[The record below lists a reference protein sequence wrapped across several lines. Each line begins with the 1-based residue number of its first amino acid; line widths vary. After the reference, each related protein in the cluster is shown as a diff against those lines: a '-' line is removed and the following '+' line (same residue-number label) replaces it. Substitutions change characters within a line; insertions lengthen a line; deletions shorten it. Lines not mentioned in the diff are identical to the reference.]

1 MNTAQDDMSAMKLKS
16 VVFGA
21 AVAVLL
27 LAACD
32 RRKDERP
39 PPPDPQSVPATDA
52 AKATASESHLPPGID
67 WFGGNVDAAFAAA
80 RAAGKPVFL
89 YWGAEWCPPCAQIKT
104 TIFSKREF
112 QDRARLF
119 VPVYLDG
126 DTPSAQ
132 RYGER
137 FGVVGYPTMI
147 LFKPDGTEITR
158 LPGGVDVARYA
169 KILDVAL
176 ADARPVSDILAAA
189 RSGGAVTSN
198 DWKLLAYYSW
208 STDAGHVLPADRQLD
223 TFRALANR
231 CPAELPAECARF
243 FFDYLGAAA
252 AASEPGRPALDGL
265 ERADA
270 RRRLLALLPSPAV
283 QAANVDNLLYG
294 PKAVI
299 SVLSVDGTPERT
311 QLTRAWNDALEQLGG
326 AGKPLSASEELL
338 RVRARVMLA
347 RLDAPDAPLPAAL
360 LDAARQAVAHVDA
373 VTPAGYP
380 RQAAINAAA
389 NLYWEAGLD
398 AEASALLTAELEKS
412 KAPYYFMLDLAD
424 LAEKADRKQE
434 AVAWLARAYAGA
446 QGPATRFQWGYN
458 YLVGMLEMT
467 PEDVQGIE
475 RAGLA
480 VLGELDGSPDAFYQR
495 TRMRLEQL
503 DAKLL
508 DWGQAGAAAKVIDTL
523 RARTSEIC
531 RKLPEKDAGRAN
543 CEKFLTA
550 KARPTQAA

>member
-1 MNTAQDDMSAMKLKS
+1 M
-16 VVFGA
+16 
-21 AVAVLL
+21 
-27 LAACD
+27 
-32 RRKDERP
+32 
-39 PPPDPQSVPATDA
+39 
-52 AKATASESHLPPGID
+52 
-67 WFGGNVDAAFAAA
+67 
-80 RAAGKPVFL
+80 
-89 YWGAEWCPPCAQIKT
+89 
-104 TIFSKREF
+104 
-112 QDRARLF
+112 
-119 VPVYLDG
+119 
-126 DTPSAQ
+126 
-132 RYGER
+132 
-137 FGVVGYPTMI
+137 
-147 LFKPDGTEITR
+147 
-158 LPGGVDVARYA
+158 
-169 KILDVAL
+169 
-176 ADARPVSDILAAA
+176 
-189 RSGGAVTSN
+189 
-198 DWKLLAYYSW
+198 
-208 STDAGHVLPADRQLD
+208 
-223 TFRALANR
+223 
-231 CPAELPAECARF
+231 
-243 FFDYLGAAA
+243 
-252 AASEPGRPALDGL
+252 
-265 ERADA
+265 
-270 RRRLLALLPSPAV
+270 LALLPSPAV

-299 SVLSVDGTPERT
+299 GVLSVDGTPERT
-311 QLTRAWNDALEQLGG
+311 QLTRAWNEALEQLGG
-326 AGKPLSASEELL
+326 SGKPLSASEELL

-347 RLDAPDAPLPAAL
+347 RLDAPDAPLPAPL

-398 AEASALLTAELEKS
+398 AEASTLLTAELEKS

-434 AVAWLARAYAGA
+434 AVEWLARAYAGA

-467 PEDVQGIE
+467 PDDVQGIE

>member
-1 MNTAQDDMSAMKLKS
+1 MNAGQDDMSEMKLKS
-16 VVFGA
+16 VVFGT
-21 AVAVLL
+21 AVAALL
-27 LAACD
+27 LAGCD
-32 RRKDERP
+32 RRKEEP
-39 PPPDPQSVPATDA
+39 PPPPQPQSAPQAADATHTA
-52 AKATASESHLPPGID
+52 AGASHLPPGID
-67 WFGGNVDAAFAAA
+67 WFGGDVDAAFVAA
-80 RAAGKPVFL
+80 RAADKPVFL
-89 YWGAEWCPPCAQIKT
+89 YWSAEWCPPCAQIKT
-104 TIFSKREF
+104 TILSKREF
-112 QDRARLF
+112 QQRSRLF

-252 AASEPGRPALDGL
+252 SELGKAALDGL

-270 RRRLLALLPSPAV
+270 RRKLLAMLPSPAV
-283 QAANVDNLLYG
+283 RTANVDNLLYG
-294 PKAVI
+294 ARDSI
-299 SVLSVDGTPERT
+299 GVLSSDGTPERT
-311 QLTRAWNDALEQLGG
+311 QLTRAWHDALDQLGG
-326 AGKPLSASEELL
+326 EGKPLSASEELL

-347 RLDAPDAPLPAAL
+347 RLDAPDAPLPPAL
-360 LDAARQAVAHVDA
+360 LDEARQAVARVDA
-373 VTPAGYP
+373 ATPAGYP

-398 AEASALLTAELEKS
+398 AEANTLLTAELETS

-424 LAEKADRKQE
+424 LAEKAGRKQE
-434 AVAWLARAYAGA
+434 AVDWLARAYAGA
-446 QGPATRFQWGYN
+446 KGPATRFQWGYN
-458 YLVGMLEMT
+458 YLVGLLEMT

-475 RAGLA
+475 KAGLS
-480 VLGELDGSPDAFYQR
+480 VIGELDGSPDAFYQR
-495 TRMRLEQL
+495 TRIRLEQL
-503 DAKLL
+503 DTKLL
-508 DWGQAGAAAKVIDTL
+508 EWGQRGEAARVLDTL

-531 RKLPEKDAGRAN
+531 RKLPEEDAGRTN

>member
-1 MNTAQDDMSAMKLKS
+1 MKLQS
-16 VVFGA
+16 LICVT
-21 AVAVLL
+21 AVAALL
-27 LAACD
+27 LAGCD
-32 RRKDERP
+32 RRKQEP
-39 PPPDPQSVPATDA
+39 PPPPEPQSASQATDVTQA
-52 AKATASESHLPPGID
+52 ADGTSHLPPGIE
-67 WFGGNVDAAFAAA
+67 WFDGDVDAAFAAA
-80 RAAGKPVFL
+80 KAANKPVFL

-112 QDRARLF
+112 QERSRLF

-132 RYGER
+132 KHGER

-147 LFKPDGTEITR
+147 LFKPDATEITR

-169 KILDVAL
+169 RILDVAL

-208 STDAGHVLPADRQLD
+208 GTDNGHVLPADQALA
-223 TFRALANR
+223 TFRALARR

-252 AASEPGRPALDGL
+252 DASEPGKPALDGL

-270 RRRLLALLPSPAV
+270 RGKLLAMLPSPAV
-283 QAANVDNLLYG
+283 QVANVDNLLYG
-294 PKAVI
+294 ARDAI
-299 SVLSVDGTPERT
+299 GVLSSDSTPERT
-311 QLTRAWNDALEQLGG
+311 QLTRAWRDALSALGS
-326 AGKPLSASEELL
+326 ASQPLSASEELL

-347 RLDAPDAPLPAAL
+347 RLDAPDAPLPPAL
-360 LDAARQAVAHVDA
+360 LDEARQAVARVDA
-373 VTPAGYP
+373 ATPAGYP

-389 NLYWEAGLD
+389 NLYWEAGLE
-398 AEASALLTAELEKS
+398 AEANTLLTAELDKS
-412 KAPYYFMLDLAD
+412 SSPYYFMLDLAD
-424 LAEKADRKQE
+424 LAAKAGRKQE
-434 AVAWLARAYAGA
+434 AVDWLARAYAGA
-446 QGPATRFQWGYN
+446 KGPATRFQWGYN

-475 RAGLA
+475 RAGLS

-503 DAKLL
+503 DTKLL
-508 DWGQAGAAAKVIDTL
+508 EWGQTGAAAKVLETL
-523 RARTSEIC
+523 RARTGEIC
-531 RKLPEKDAGRAN
+531 RKLPEKDAGRSN

-550 KARPTQAA
+550 KAQPTQAA

>member
-1 MNTAQDDMSAMKLKS
+1 MNAAQDHKSAMKLKS
-16 VVFGA
+16 VVYGT
-21 AVAVLL
+21 AVAALL
-27 LAACD
+27 LAGCD
-32 RRKDERP
+32 RRKDEPP

-52 AKATASESHLPPGID
+52 AKATAGESHLPPGID
-67 WFGGNVDAAFAAA
+67 WFAGDVDAAFAAA
-80 RAAGKPVFL
+80 RTANKPVFL

-112 QDRARLF
+112 QERSRLF

-132 RYGER
+132 KYGER

-169 KILDVAL
+169 RILDVAL
-176 ADARPVSDILAAA
+176 ADARPVSEILAAA

-208 STDAGHVLPADRQLD
+208 STDNGHVLPADRQLD
-223 TFRALANR
+223 TFRALAHR

-252 AASEPGRPALDGL
+252 AASEPGKPALDGL

-294 PKAVI
+294 ARDVI
-299 SVLSVDGTPERT
+299 GVLSSDGTPERT
-311 QLTRAWNDALEQLGG
+311 QLTRAWSDALDQLGG
-326 AGKPLSASEELL
+326 EAKPLSASEELL

-347 RLDAPDAPLPAAL
+347 KLDAPDAPLPPAL
-360 LDAARQAVAHVDA
+360 LDEARQAVARMDA
-373 VTPAGYP
+373 ATPAGYP

-398 AEASALLTAELEKS
+398 AEANTLLTAELEKS

-424 LAEKADRKQE
+424 LAEKAGRKQE
-434 AVAWLARAYAGA
+434 AVDWLARAYAGA
-446 QGPATRFQWGYN
+446 KGPATRFQWGYN

-503 DAKLL
+503 DTKLL
-508 DWGQAGAAAKVIDTL
+508 EWGQTGAAARVIDTL
-523 RARTSEIC
+523 RARTGEIC

>member
-1 MNTAQDDMSAMKLKS
+1 MNAAQGDMSAMKLKS
-16 VVFGA
+16 VVYGA
-21 AVAVLL
+21 AVAALL
-27 LAACD
+27 LAGCD
-32 RRKDERP
+32 RRKDEP
-39 PPPDPQSVPATDA
+39 PPVPDPQSVPAGA
-52 AKATASESHLPPGID
+52 AKTAAGESHLPPGID
-67 WFGGNVDAAFAAA
+67 WFGGDLDAAFAAA
-80 RAAGKPVFL
+80 RKADKPVFL

-112 QDRARLF
+112 QERSRLF

-132 RYGER
+132 MYGER
-137 FGVVGYPTMI
+137 FGVIGYPTMI

-169 KILDVAL
+169 RILDVAL

-189 RSGGAVTSN
+189 RSGDAVTSN

-223 TFRALANR
+223 TFRALAHR

-252 AASEPGRPALDGL
+252 TASEPGKPALDGL

-270 RRRLLALLPSPAV
+270 RRRLLAMLPSPAV

-294 PKAVI
+294 ARDVI
-299 SVLSVDGTPERT
+299 GVLSSDGTPERS
-311 QLTRAWNDALEQLGG
+311 QLTRAWSDALDQLGG
-326 AGKPLSASEELL
+326 EAKPLSAAEELL

-347 RLDAPDAPLPAAL
+347 RLDAPGAPLPPAL
-360 LDAARQAVAHVDA
+360 LDAARQAVARTDA
-373 VTPAGYP
+373 ATPAGYP

-398 AEASALLTAELEKS
+398 AEANTLLTAELEKS
-412 KAPYYFMLDLAD
+412 TAPYYFMLDLAD
-424 LAEKADRKQE
+424 LAEKAGRKQE
-434 AVAWLARAYAGA
+434 AVDWLARAYAGA
-446 QGPATRFQWGYN
+446 KGPATRFQWGYN
-458 YLVGMLEMT
+458 YLVGLLELT

-495 TRMRLEQL
+495 TRIRLEQL
-503 DAKLL
+503 DAMLL
-508 DWGQAGAAAKVIDTL
+508 EWGQTGAAARVIETL
-523 RARTSEIC
+523 RARTGEIC
-531 RKLPEKDAGRAN
+531 RKLPEKDAGRAS
-543 CEKFLTA
+543 CERFLSA
-550 KARPTQAA
+550 KARPTQTA

>member
-1 MNTAQDDMSAMKLKS
+1 MKLQS
-16 VVFGA
+16 VVCGTVFA
-21 AVAVLL
+21 ALL
-27 LAACD
+27 LAGCD
-32 RRKDERP
+32 RRKDQP
-39 PPPDPQSVPATDA
+39 PPPPEPQSVPATAA
-52 AKATASESHLPPGID
+52 AKTAAGESHLPPGID
-67 WFGGNVDAAFAAA
+67 WFGGDVDAAFAAA
-80 RAAGKPVFL
+80 RAADKPVFL

-104 TIFSKREF
+104 MIFSKREF
-112 QDRARLF
+112 QQRSRLF

-132 RYGER
+132 KHGER

-169 KILDVAL
+169 TVLDVAL

-189 RSGGAVTSN
+189 GSGGAVTSN

-208 STDAGHVLPADRQLD
+208 STDAGHVLPADRQLA
-223 TFRALANR
+223 TFRALAQR

-252 AASEPGRPALDGL
+252 AASEPGKPALNGL

-270 RRRLLALLPSPAV
+270 RRRLLAMLPSPAV

-294 PKAVI
+294 PKDVI
-299 SVLSVDGTPERT
+299 GVLSNDGRPERA
-311 QLTRAWNDALEQLGG
+311 QLTRAWSDALGQLGG
-326 AGKPLSASEELL
+326 EARPLSASEELL

-347 RLDAPDAPLPAAL
+347 MLDAPGAPVPPAL
-360 LDAARQAVAHVDA
+360 LDAAREAVARVDA
-373 VTPAGYP
+373 TTPAGYP

-398 AEASALLTAELEKS
+398 DDASRLLTAELEKS
-412 KAPYYFMLDLAD
+412 GAPYYFMLDLAD
-424 LAEKADRKQE
+424 LAEKAGRKQE
-434 AVAWLARAYAGA
+434 AVDWLARAYAGA
-446 QGPATRFQWGYN
+446 KGPATRFQWGYN

-475 RAGLA
+475 RAGLS

-508 DWGQAGAAAKVIDTL
+508 EWGRTGAAAKVLDTL
-523 RARTSEIC
+523 RARTGEIC

-543 CEKFLTA
+543 CEKFLTV
-550 KARPTQAA
+550 KGRPTQPA

>member
-1 MNTAQDDMSAMKLKS
+1 MKLKS
-16 VVFGA
+16 FVCGT
-21 AVAVLL
+21 AVAALL
-27 LAACD
+27 LAGCD
-32 RRKDERP
+32 RRKEEPP
-39 PPPDPQSVPATDA
+39 PPPDPKSGQAADA
-52 AKATASESHLPPGID
+52 AQATAGESHLPPGIE
-67 WFGGNVDAAFAAA
+67 WFGGDVDAAFAAA
-80 RAAGKPVFL
+80 KAANKPVFL

-112 QDRARLF
+112 QDRSRLF

-132 RYGER
+132 KYGER

-169 KILDVAL
+169 KLLDVAL

-198 DWKLLAYYSW
+198 DWRLLAYYSW
-208 STDAGHVLPADRQLD
+208 STDNGRVLPPDQKLA

-243 FFDYLGAAA
+243 FFDYLGAVAD
-252 AASEPGRPALDGL
+252 ASGPSKPALDGL

-270 RRRLLALLPSPAV
+270 RRKLLAMLPSPAV

-294 PKAVI
+294 PKDAI
-299 SVLSVDGTPERT
+299 GVLSSDGTPERA
-311 QLTRAWNDALEQLGG
+311 QLTRAWSDALSQLGG
-326 AGKPLSASEELL
+326 KAKPLSAAEELL

-347 RLDAPDAPLPAAL
+347 MLDAPHAPLPPAL
-360 LDAARQAVAHVDA
+360 LDEARQAVARVDA
-373 VTPAGYP
+373 ATPAGYP

-398 AEASALLTAELEKS
+398 AEASTLLTAELDKS

-424 LAEKADRKQE
+424 LAEKAGRKQE
-434 AVAWLARAYAGA
+434 AVDWLARAYAGA
-446 QGPATRFQWGYN
+446 KGPATRFQWGYN

-475 RAGLA
+475 RAGLS
-480 VLGELDGSPDAFYQR
+480 VLGERDGSPDAFYQR
-495 TRMRLEQL
+495 TRMRLKQL
-503 DAKLL
+503 DTKLL
-508 DWGQAGAAAKVIDTL
+508 EWGKAGEAAKVLDTL
-523 RARTSEIC
+523 RARTGEIC
-531 RKLPEKDAGRAN
+531 RKLPENDAGRAS

-550 KARPTQAA
+550 KARPTQPA

>member
-1 MNTAQDDMSAMKLKS
+1 MKLQS
-16 VVFGA
+16 VA
-21 AVAVLL
+21 CITAVTALL
-27 LAACD
+27 LAGCD
-32 RRKDERP
+32 RRKDEP
-39 PPPDPQSVPATDA
+39 PPPPAPQSASQTADVAHA
-52 AKATASESHLPPGID
+52 AAGASHLPPGIE
-67 WFGGNVDAAFAAA
+67 WFGGDVDAAFAAA
-80 RAAGKPVFL
+80 KAANKPVFL

-112 QDRARLF
+112 QERSRLF

-132 RYGER
+132 KDGER

-169 KILDVAL
+169 RILDVAL
-176 ADARPVSDILAAA
+176 ADARPVSEILAAA
-189 RSGGAVTSN
+189 RSGGTVTAN
-198 DWKLLAYYSW
+198 DWRLLAYYSW
-208 STDAGHVLPADRQLD
+208 GTDNGHVLPTDQELA
-223 TFRALANR
+223 TFRALARR

-243 FFDYLGAAA
+243 FFDYLAAA
-252 AASEPGRPALDGL
+252 AAAAESGKPALDGL

-270 RRRLLALLPSPAV
+270 RGKLLALLSSPAV

-294 PKAVI
+294 ARDAI
-299 SVLSVDGTPERT
+299 GVLSSDGTPERT
-311 QLTRAWNDALEQLGG
+311 QLTRAWRDALSQLGS
-326 AGKPLSASEELL
+326 AAQPLSASEELL
-338 RVRARVMLA
+338 RVRARVLLA
-347 RLDAPDAPLPAAL
+347 RLDAPDAPLSPAL
-360 LDAARQAVAHVDA
+360 LDEARQAVAHVDA

-389 NLYWEAGLD
+389 NLYWEAGLE
-398 AEASALLTAELEKS
+398 AEANTLLTAELEKS
-412 KAPYYFMLDLAD
+412 SSPYYFMLDLAD
-424 LAEKADRKQE
+424 LARKAGRKQE
-434 AVAWLARAYAGA
+434 AVDWLARAYAGA
-446 QGPATRFQWGYN
+446 KGPATRFQWGYN

-475 RAGLA
+475 RAGLS

-503 DAKLL
+503 DTKLL
-508 DWGQAGAAAKVIDTL
+508 EWGQTGAAAKVIDTL

-531 RKLPEKDAGRAN
+531 RKLPEKDAGRTN

-550 KARPTQAA
+550 QARPTQAA

>member
-1 MNTAQDDMSAMKLKS
+1 MKLKS
-16 VVFGA
+16 VVCGT
-21 AVAVLL
+21 AVAALL
-27 LAACD
+27 LAGCD
-32 RRKDERP
+32 RRKEEP
-39 PPPDPQSVPATDA
+39 PPPPEPKSVPAADTAKSA
-52 AKATASESHLPPGID
+52 AGDSHLPSGIE
-67 WFGGNVDAAFAAA
+67 WFGGDVDAAFAAA
-80 RAAGKPVFL
+80 KAANKPVFL

-112 QDRARLF
+112 QERSRLF
-119 VPVYLDG
+119 VPLYLDG

-132 RYGER
+132 KYGER

-169 KILDVAL
+169 KILDVVL

-198 DWKLLAYYSW
+198 DWQLLAYYSW
-208 STDAGHVLPADRQLD
+208 STDNGHVLPADQEQA

-252 AASEPGRPALDGL
+252 DASGPSKPALDGL

-270 RRRLLALLPSPAV
+270 RRKLLAMLPSPAV

-294 PKAVI
+294 PKDAI
-299 SVLSVDGTPERT
+299 GILSSADTPERT
-311 QLTRAWNDALEQLGG
+311 QLTRAWRDALSQLGG
-326 AGKPLSASEELL
+326 KTKPLSASEELL
-338 RVRARVMLA
+338 RVRAHVMLA
-347 RLDAPDAPLPAAL
+347 KLDAPDAPLPPAL
-360 LDAARQAVAHVDA
+360 LDEARQAVARVDA
-373 VTPAGYP
+373 ATPAGYP
-380 RQAAINAAA
+380 RQTAINAAA
-389 NLYWEAGLD
+389 NLYWEAGLE
-398 AEASALLTAELEKS
+398 AEANTLLTAELDKS
-412 KAPYYFMLDLAD
+412 KSPYYFMLDLAD
-424 LAEKADRKQE
+424 LADKAGRKQE
-434 AVAWLARAYAGA
+434 AVDWLARAYAGA
-446 QGPATRFQWGYN
+446 KGPATRFQWGYN

-475 RAGLA
+475 RAGLS

-503 DAKLL
+503 DTRLL
-508 DWGQAGAAAKVIDTL
+508 EWGRTGAAAKVLDTL
-523 RARTSEIC
+523 RARVGEIC
-531 RKLPEKDAGRAN
+531 RKLPEKDVGRTN

-550 KARPTQAA
+550 KARPTRAA

>member
-1 MNTAQDDMSAMKLKS
+1 LREIHAMKLKS
-16 VVFGA
+16 VVCGT
-21 AVAVLL
+21 AVAALL
-27 LAACD
+27 LAGCD
-32 RRKDERP
+32 RRKDEP
-39 PPPDPQSVPATDA
+39 PPMPDPQSAPATGA
-52 AKATASESHLPPGID
+52 AKTAAGESHLPPGID
-67 WFGGNVDAAFAAA
+67 WFDGGVDAAFAAA
-80 RAAGKPVFL
+80 RTADKPVFL

-112 QDRARLF
+112 QQRSRLF

-132 RYGER
+132 KYGER

-169 KILDVAL
+169 TILDVAL

-223 TFRALANR
+223 TFRALAHR

-252 AASEPGRPALDGL
+252 ASEPGKPALDGL

-270 RRRLLALLPSPAV
+270 RRRLLATLPSPAV
-283 QAANVDNLLYG
+283 QAANVDKLLYG
-294 PKAVI
+294 ARDVI
-299 SVLSVDGTPERT
+299 GVLSSDGTPERS
-311 QLTRAWNDALEQLGG
+311 QLTRAWSDALDQLGG
-326 AGKPLSASEELL
+326 EARPLSAAEELL

-347 RLDAPDAPLPAAL
+347 RLDAPGAPLPPAL
-360 LDAARQAVAHVDA
+360 LDAARQAVARTDA
-373 VTPAGYP
+373 ATPAGYP

-398 AEASALLTAELEKS
+398 AEANTLLTAELEKS
-412 KAPYYFMLDLAD
+412 RAPYYFMLDLAD
-424 LAEKADRKQE
+424 LAEKAGRKQE
-434 AVAWLARAYAGA
+434 AVDWLARAYAGA
-446 QGPATRFQWGYN
+446 KGPATRFQWGYS
-458 YLVGMLEMT
+458 YLVGMLELT

-503 DAKLL
+503 DGMLL
-508 DWGQAGAAAKVIDTL
+508 EWGQTGAAARVIETL
-523 RARTSEIC
+523 RARTAEIC